1 MLRRTTVTSK
11 VVRFRPSHIF
21 APEIAV
27 SSAQFS
33 PIHTSAIAQK
43 SATEVVKENLDKLNK
58 KIGKVAAEGI
68 EKTQEASNRAGDV
81 ASDMAQKA
89 EGTLGKT
96 QQKTK
101 EKGAELNEKAQST
114 MGKVQDKAEDVGKKA
129 ESMHKSASKSAARN
143 IEDAQDYVD
152 EKTK

>member
-1 MLRRTTVTSK
+1 MLRRTTVTTSK
-11 VVRFRPSHIF
+11 VVCCRPSRIF

-27 SSAQFS
+27 SSAQYS
-33 PIHTSAIAQK
+33 PIHTTAIAQK

-68 EKTQEASNRAGDV
+68 EKTQEASHRAGDA
-81 ASDMAQKA
+81 ASDIAQKA
-89 EGTLGKT
+89 EGTLRKT
-96 QQKTK
+96 QEKTK
-101 EKGAELNEKAQST
+101 EKGGEINEKAQST
-114 MGKVQDKAEDVGKKA
+114 MGKVEDKAGSLHKK
-129 ESMHKSASKSAARN
+129 ASKSAARN